1 MSATITHDYELTI
14 VEKPTPFTELDF
26 AEPID
31 ASRLRRIIH
40 SQELR
45 DRWLKPVKP
54 MGRYYQNDVTGGVSR
69 DANTCY
75 EVEKKALMK
84 LMKKVKRGVMT
95 VRYGFGKLLKFG
107 RVYALDSMSLG
118 CLNKDVRHTL
128 CGDRWVDIDI
138 VCCHPNLMVQLCEKY
153 AIPIRCETLREYIN
167 EREVILAEHSKV
179 YGVSRD
185 DAKQLFNILTFG
197 GTLKTWVCDYLSRP
211 DDVDKYKMTA
221 FVSKYLNE
229 MSGIAKLFYES
240 NPKIAKELAK
250 ERYKAMY
257 SITHYLLG
265 DYERT
270 ILETAFEFA
279 ASKIGARFSNKF
291 VGCYDGFMVM
301 KDVWDD
307 AWIPEL
313 EKMVLEKNGFVVKY
327 ISKPMDGGW
336 PALMEEPKGE
346 FCDLAHYNAL
356 NDKYCNERGV
366 IDYLNKNRTGHFI
379 YDGARWFCWP
389 NKPNTTW
396 ETNTTALTYA
406 IMDDMSLYV
415 DGIIEELSGHL
426 ACQSDDSE
434 IYKSI
439 TELKGGFKKFR
450 QQSLTSAAFVRHVIE
465 LGCQYFLDTKIEFD
479 MNQNLLGMPHKKDG
493 SGFYVFDIETNA
505 FREAVFG
512 DYITKKIRV
521 SYEQIFE
528 YRNDFDVND
537 CIGNEL
543 TTLLGRI
550 QPNDAERELLL
561 TIMASGLSGRPV
573 EKFIIYNGGGR
584 NGKGLL
590 DEFMVRSLGDYATY
604 ASVSIITEKIQQSA
618 GANPE
623 LAKLDK
629 MRYVVMKEPEK
640 AIPINN
646 SSMRDLTGGGELSAR
661 TLYSTKTSVYLHNTQ
676 ILEAN
681 AKPNL
686 KHDPEKADEERLLD
700 LNFPST
706 FTSADE
712 VDEVNNMYEA
722 KTEYKTIE
730 WQDKH
735 AGGLIG
741 ILMERLER
749 FKNAGYKLDT
759 FIPESVKART
769 SAYMMKSFEVFNSF
783 KLIYRQI
790 DEEHVEAAEPISI
803 AKVSTTIRN
812 HETFKLLPKTKQR
825 EFSAQYIKDFM
836 LGNKFFKKYIKHD
849 THTKQ
854 TCLFGWEVITD
865 EEE

>member
-1 MSATITHDYELTI
+1 MTAAHDYELTI

-26 AEPID
+26 SEPID
-31 ASRLRRIIH
+31 ANRLRRIIH

-45 DRWLKPVKP
+45 DRWLKPTKP
-54 MGRYYQNDVTGGVSR
+54 MGRYYQNDITGGVTR

-84 LMKKVKRGVMT
+84 MMKKVKRGVMT
-95 VRYGFGKLLKFG
+95 VRYAFGKLLKFG
-107 RVYALDSMSLG
+107 RVYAIDSMSVG

-138 VCCHPNLMVQLCEKY
+138 VCCHPNLMVQLCEKH
-153 AIPIRCETLREYIN
+153 AVPIRCETLREYIN
-167 EREVILAEHSKV
+167 GREEILAEQSRH

-197 GTLKTWVCDYLSRP
+197 GSLKTWVCEYLSRP
-211 DDVDKYKMTA
+211 DDVDKYTMTS
-221 FVSKYLNE
+221 FVSKYYNE
-229 MSGIAKLFYES
+229 MSGIAKVFYDN
-240 NPKIAKELAK
+240 NPKIAKELGK

-265 DYERT
+265 DYERV
-270 ILETAFEFA
+270 ILETAYEFA

-313 EKMVLEKNGFVVKY
+313 EKIVLERTGFVVKY

-336 PALMEEPKGE
+336 PALMEEPKGD

-356 NDKYCNERGV
+356 YDKYCNERGA
-366 IDYLNKNRTGHFI
+366 INYLNNNRAGHFI
-379 YDGARWFCWP
+379 YDGSQWFCWP

-406 IMDDMSLYV
+406 IMDDMSLYI
-415 DGIIEELSGHL
+415 DGIIEELSGHM
-426 ACQSDDSE
+426 ACQQDDSE
-434 IYKSI
+434 IYKSVC
-439 TELKGGFKKFR
+439 ELKSNFKKFR

-465 LGCQYFLDTKIEFD
+465 LGEKYFLNTQIEFD
-479 MNQNLLGMPHKKDG
+479 MNQNLIGMPYNVDG
-493 SGFYVFDIETNA
+493 SGFYVYDIINREY
-505 FREAVFG
+505 REAVFG
-512 DYITKKIRV
+512 DYISMKIRV
-521 SYEQIFE
+521 PYQSIMNASS
-528 YRNDFDVND
+528 NDDETKSAIMD
-537 CIGNEL
+537 
-543 TTLLGRI
+543 LLMKI
-550 QPNDAERELLL
+550 QPEQAERQLLL
-561 TIMASGLSGRPV
+561 KIMASGLSGRPV

-590 DEFMVRSLGDYATY
+590 DEFMVRALGDYATY
-604 ASVSIITEKIQQSA
+604 ASVSIITEKTQQSA
-618 GANPE
+618 AANPE

-629 MRYVVMKEPEK
+629 KRYVVMKEPEK

-646 SSMRDLTGGGELSAR
+646 SSMRDLTGGGELQAR
-661 TLYSTKTSVYLHNTQ
+661 TLYSTKTSVHLHNTQ

-686 KHDPEKADEERLLD
+686 KHDPEKADEERLID

-712 VDEVNNMYEA
+712 VDEANHIYEA

-735 AGGLIG
+735 MGGLIT
-741 ILMERLER
+741 ILLCQLHL

-769 SAYMMKSFEVFNSF
+769 TAYMMKSFEVFNSF

-790 DEEHVEAAEPISI
+790 DEDYVEASEPISV
-803 AKVSTTIRN
+803 AKVATTIRN
-812 HETFKLLPKTKQR
+812 HDTFKLLPKTKQR
-825 EFSAQYIKDFM
+825 EFSAQYIKDFI

-854 TCLFGWEVITD
+854 TCLFGWEIIPADD
-865 EEE
+865 EE